1 MDSTAKHLDTT
12 KHDDPANFISAAAK
26 SELGEAELSNVTGGT
41 ACPSLA
47 KHCATGSHF
56 KEAKLTVR

>member
-1 MDSTAKHLDTT
+1 MDSKTKDLDTT
-12 KHDDPANFISAAAK
+12 KHADPTNSISAEAR

-41 ACPSLA
+41 ASPSLA